1 MKSENIIYLLDLNEK
16 NTLKINS
23 ILEQNKLI
31 KAESIKSLPEIS
43 QIIHDR
49 KLSFLILKYSKTK
62 NADLEF
68 ILKNNAFFLT
78 VNLLAIIENDLS
90 ISEIE
95 FSRYSE
101 NFKSC
106 TTLNLES
113 SLIDIAGKI
122 SDLIAND
129 LKVNTTPVYLA
140 MDFKIFSNISKAP
153 CDIFIKLSDTKYVK
167 ILTDGDDQQPSQ
179 VINKYTV
186 KGIVDLYIKSNDIG
200 KFKEKIKSEIFTINP
215 EKNQVAQKILI
226 TESVIGVARDFGIS
240 DFIVEGIND
249 TFLEVSNDL
258 ADEKKLE
265 VILKMIKEAE
275 GSIIANH
282 SYLTAVFATLICTR
296 TNWATIQVRK
306 NICLASILHDIELT
320 TSPFYMHEFK
330 SLEEINKLDSKSASK
345 FKEHGTHLA
354 EVLSKNS
361 SIPDDAINLIAKHHL
376 GSKGNSY
383 PNENSSIQLSPP
395 NCLFNVAHQLSI
407 ELCKVNFN
415 FDKSKLAFERLRKH
429 YSGGAMFN
437 TFIDILE
444 KELEIKRIS

>member
-1 MKSENIIYLLDLNEK
+1 MKPENIIYLLDLNEQ

-31 KAESIKSLPEIS
+31 KSESIKSLIEIS
-43 QIIHDR
+43 QIIHDG
-49 KLSFLILKYSKTK
+49 KLTFLVLKYKKST

-78 VNLLAIIENDLS
+78 VNLIIIIENDLN
-90 ISEIE
+90 ISELAITN
-95 FSRYSE
+95 YSE
-101 NFKSC
+101 NFKTC
-106 TTLNLES
+106 TTLSLES
-113 SLIDIAGKI
+113 SLIDIAVKF
-122 SDLIAND
+122 SDFIAND
-129 LKVNTTPVYLA
+129 TKANTNPVYLA

-153 CDIFIKLSDTKYVK
+153 CDIYIKLSDTKFVK
-167 ILTDGDDQQPSQ
+167 ILSDGDDQQPSQ
-179 VINKYTV
+179 VISKYTV
-186 KGIVDLYIKSNDIG
+186 KGVVDLYIKSSDID
-200 KFKEKIKSEIFTINP
+200 KFKEKIKSEIFSINP
-215 EKNQVAQKILI
+215 EKNHVAQKILI
-226 TESVIGVARDFGIS
+226 TESVIGIARDFGIS
-240 DFIVEGIND
+240 EYIVEGIND

-258 ADEKKLE
+258 ADEKKLDG
-265 VILKMIKEAE
+265 ILKMVKDAE

-354 EVLSKNS
+354 EALSKNS
-361 SIPDDAINLIAKHHL
+361 SIPNDAINLIAKHHL

-383 PNENSSIQLSPP
+383 PNENSSSQLSPP

-415 FDKSKLAFERLRKH
+415 FEKSNLAFERLRKH

-444 KELEIKRIS
+444 KELEIKKIS